1 MRKLATIQR
10 VHSIEPIDGAD
21 SIVKIGVLGWTL
33 VSKKGNFET
42 DDLCVYFEA
51 DSQLPNTEEFDFML
65 KGMSE
70 EDKENPNKV
79 KRALRVRTKKIR
91 NVVSHGLALPVKCF
105 IHKIPKPFNEGD
117 DVTEALGV
125 TKYDP
130 PEETMPKEADCTF
143 PFQIPKTDEIR
154 IQAVPRLLNEL
165 RGAACYSTVKMDGQS
180 LTFAR
185 LVESDGSI
193 SNKVCTRNF
202 ALKPIEGSP
211 HWKMANK
218 LEIFNKLPANFAIQ
232 GEFCGPGVQGN
243 KLSLKEHQ
251 FFAFQLWDVTNQKY
265 IPFKEFKAKCDE
277 WGISTVPVESEYFIM
292 DHTVNQLI
300 EMSVGKYASG
310 HPREGLVIRTI
321 DERISKTLE
330 DYGDPRRARASFKV
344 INPEF
349 LLKVKG

>member
-10 VHSIEPIDGAD
+10 VHSVKPIEGAD
-21 SIVKIGVLGWTL
+21 FVVGLGILGWTL
-33 VSKKGNFET
+33 VSQKGNFAT
-42 DDLCVYFEA
+42 DDLCVYFEV

-65 KGMSE
+65 EGMSD
-70 EDKENPNKV
+70 EDKANPDKV
-79 KRALRVRTKKIR
+79 RKALRVRPKKIR
-91 NVVSHGLALPVKCF
+91 KIISQGLALPVKYF
-105 IHKIPKPFNEGD
+105 IHKLPKPFKEGD

-130 PEETMPKEADCTF
+130 PEETMPKETEGKF
-143 PFQIPKTDEIR
+143 PFQVPKTDETR
-154 IQAVPRLLNEL
+154 IQAIPGLLDEL

-202 ALKPIEGSP
+202 ALKPIDGNP

-243 KLSLKEHQ
+243 RLNLKEHQ
-251 FFAFQLWDVTNQKY
+251 FFAFQIWDVTNQKY
-265 IPFKEFKAKCDE
+265 LPFKEFTTKCAE
-277 WGISTVPVESEYFIM
+277 WGISTVPVESESFIM
-292 DHTVNQLI
+292 DHTVDQLI
-300 EMSVGKYASG
+300 EMSGGKYASG
-310 HPREGLVIRTI
+310 YPREGLVVRTI
-321 DERISKTLE
+321 DERICKTLE
-330 DYGDPRRARASFKV
+330 DYGAPMGARASFKV

-349 LLKVKG
+349 LLKVKD